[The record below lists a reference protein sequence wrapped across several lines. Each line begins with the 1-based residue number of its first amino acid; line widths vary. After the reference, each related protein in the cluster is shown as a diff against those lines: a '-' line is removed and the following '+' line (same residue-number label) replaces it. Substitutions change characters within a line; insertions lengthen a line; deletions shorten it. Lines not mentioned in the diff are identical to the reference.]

1 MASSSQSVR
10 NYQAGYPIKIARPPD
25 PRIFVVK
32 YGEIWACWPMAC
44 CLPQEAS
51 PKVPYYVANLQQ
63 CPQKN
68 AGLLVSFY
76 YWNRKRFGIS
86 NSPGVL
92 WQNDTKC
99 ILICPN
105 VVPMFQEMLDGQH
118 PTQPLG
124 SLAQWPAPLCEKQP
138 SAFDSLAS
146 TWDSPIAVTIPHRW
160 KMSGWYKPSPVIM
173 VVVAGLHPIGKVS
186 APPLWNTNHH
196 GTPRIR
202 EVREVSA
209 I

>member
-160 KMSGWYKPSPVIM
+160 KMSGWYQYRISCLEVEPSRK
-173 VVVAGLHPIGKVS
+173 VAV
-186 APPLWNTNHH
+186 TNLAMSQNP
-196 GTPRIR
+196 GTLSENSWFSWMLISPW
-202 EVREVSA
+202 
-209 I
+209 

>member
-10 NYQAGYPIKIARPPD
+10 NYQAGYPIKIARPGSPD
-25 PRIFVVK
+25 FR
-32 YGEIWACWPMAC
+32 GEIWWNLSLLTAC

-86 NSPGVL
+86 NSPGVV

-105 VVPMFQEMLDGQH
+105 VVPMFLDSWWSTSKRPNH
-118 PTQPLG
+118 LH
-124 SLAQWPAPLCEKQP
+124 SSRPAPLCEKQP

-146 TWDSPIAVTIPHRW
+146 TWDSPIAVTIPQSVENVW
-160 KMSGWYKPSPVIM
+160 
-173 VVVAGLHPIGKVS
+173 VV
-186 APPLWNTNHH
+186 
-196 GTPRIR
+196 
-202 EVREVSA
+202 
-209 I
+209 